1 MNFGD
6 SAHYNIYIYVVSL
19 FKIEFRWRPQNFY
32 DLDLDKLVCKIPN
45 KSSKYTKAR

>member
-19 FKIEFRWRPQNFY
+19 FKIEFSWRPLNFY
-32 DLDLDKLVCKIPN
+32 DLDLDKLLC
-45 KSSKYTKAR
+45 